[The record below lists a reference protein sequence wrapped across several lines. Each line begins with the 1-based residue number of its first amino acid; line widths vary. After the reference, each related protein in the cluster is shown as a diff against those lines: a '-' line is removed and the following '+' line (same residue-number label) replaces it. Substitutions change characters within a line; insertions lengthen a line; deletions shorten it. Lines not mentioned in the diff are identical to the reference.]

1 MDSESLSV
9 KILKAM
15 GHPIRLK
22 IVKFLLDK
30 PHCVCELKENL
41 DFSQPNLSQH
51 LKILKEAGI
60 IASEKV
66 EVQTHYHV
74 CLKNTEALIAA
85 AEAMS
90 QEYLNQFK

>member
-1 MDSESLSV
+1 MDIGALSV

-41 DFSQPNLSQH
+41 EFSQPNLSQH
-51 LKILKEAGI
+51 LRKLVLLRAKRL
-60 IASEKV
+60 ASRH
-66 EVQTHYHV
+66 T
-74 CLKNTEALIAA
+74 I
-85 AEAMS
+85 MS
-90 QEYLNQFK
+90 L